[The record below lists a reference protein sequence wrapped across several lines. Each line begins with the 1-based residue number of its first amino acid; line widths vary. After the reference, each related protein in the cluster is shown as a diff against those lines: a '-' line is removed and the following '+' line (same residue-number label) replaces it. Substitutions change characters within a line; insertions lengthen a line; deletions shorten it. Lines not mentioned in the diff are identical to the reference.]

1 MYNPA
6 AMMQMMQAMLS
17 KNGGNTQ
24 MLIQNIIR
32 QNPKF
37 AQMIQGQ
44 NPEILAKNALSQ
56 MGINPQDVIRMM
68 NGFIG
73 KH

>member
-1 MYNPA
+1 MHNA
-6 AMMQMMQAMLS
+6 TTMMQMMQSMLS
-17 KNGGNTQ
+17 KNGGNPQ
-24 MLIQNIIR
+24 LLVQNILM

-44 NPEILAKNALSQ
+44 NPEMLAKNALSQ

-73 KH
+73 KR

>member
-6 AMMQMMQAMLS
+6 AMMQMMQTMLA
-17 KNGGNTQ
+17 KNGGNHQ
-24 MLIQNIIR
+24 MLIQNILR

-68 NGFIG
+68 SGFIG
-73 KH
+73 KN

>member
-1 MYNPA
+1 MYNA
-6 AMMQMMQAMLS
+6 TTLMQMMQSMLS
-17 KNGGNTQ
+17 KNGGNPQ
-24 MLIQNIIR
+24 LLVQNILR

-44 NPEILAKNALSQ
+44 NPEMLAKNALSQ